1 MVTFFLGDKDQKL
14 STLSCFHHVSSCSF
28 LRKVE
33 DTKKSSIPY
42 LIINPKV
49 IVFFMGTYYKVVGLQ
64 LMICGLF
71 VSAF

>member
-1 MVTFFLGDKDQKL
+1 MVVFFGDKDKKL
-14 STLSCFHHVSSCSF
+14 STLPYFHHVSSCNF
-28 LRKVE
+28 LRKVK

-42 LIINPKV
+42 LMINPKV
-49 IVFFMGTYYKVVGLQ
+49 IVFFMGTYSRVVGLQ